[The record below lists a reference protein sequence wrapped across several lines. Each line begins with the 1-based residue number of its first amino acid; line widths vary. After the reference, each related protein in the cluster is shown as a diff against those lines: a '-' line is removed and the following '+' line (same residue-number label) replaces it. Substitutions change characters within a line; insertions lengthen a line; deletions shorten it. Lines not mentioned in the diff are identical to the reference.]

1 MHVFGK
7 EASLGSYS
15 IKVVKTEGVCSYSS
29 FLTHL
34 LLQMI
39 VLSDVTLRR
48 GSQKLLSDVSI
59 SIHPGYKVG
68 LTGAN
73 GTGKSSLFAM
83 LRGELGQDEGEISIP
98 PNWVI
103 AHVAQE
109 TPSSDMTA
117 LNYVLQGDTEYI
129 KLHKQL
135 ETAEGVHLGELHAQ
149 LDAIDGYTTESRAA
163 TLLHGLGFSNQQ
175 INNEVN
181 SFSGGWRM
189 RLNLAQALMCRS
201 DLLLLDEPTNHLDL
215 DAVIWLQDWLIKYPG
230 TLILIS
236 HDREFLDAVVK
247 HIAHIE
253 HSKLTLYTGNYS
265 AFEKIRSER
274 LAQQQSAFEKQQRER
289 AHMQAYV
296 DRFRAQATKAKQ
308 AQSRL
313 KALGRMEEIS
323 AAQADSPF
331 HFKFFEPQKLPE
343 RLLNITDAAI
353 GYGDTLIV
361 DQIKMQLIPGQRIG
375 LIGPNGA
382 GKSTLI
388 KFLAG
393 ELEAKSGESWQAQ
406 DLKIGYF
413 AQHQLE
419 QLRVDQSALEQL
431 RALDALGDGKAREQD
446 LRNYLGGFGFQG
458 ERVDEPVEPFSG
470 GEKARLVLALLVY
483 QKPNLLLLDEPTNH
497 LDLQMRHA
505 LSVALQGFAGAM
517 VVVSHDRH
525 LLKTVTDE
533 LVIVHDGKAEAFA
546 GDLDDYA
553 IFIKDAIKQSEVVN
567 SGFTDN
573 DAPQELSR
581 KEQRQQE
588 AMRRKQLQPL
598 SNKLKKL
605 EKQLDEFTAKKEK
618 LEKELA
624 DPDIYSDK
632 NIQKLKQCL
641 QNMSEVE
648 KALEAVEMDWME
660 AGEAYQQ
667 ALQEA

>member
-1 MHVFGK
+1 
-7 EASLGSYS
+7 
-15 IKVVKTEGVCSYSS
+15 
-29 FLTHL
+29 
-34 LLQMI
+34 MI
-39 VLSDVTLRR
+39 VLSDITLLR

-83 LRGELGQDEGEISIP
+83 LRGELGQDEGELSIP
-98 PNWVI
+98 PNWVM

-109 TPSSDMTA
+109 TPSSQISA
-117 LNYVLQGDTEYI
+117 LEYVLQGDKEFVELN
-129 KLHKQL
+129 KAL
-135 ETAEGVHLGELHAQ
+135 ETAEGEHLGTLHAQ

-163 TLLHGLGFSNQQ
+163 TLLHGLGFSQEQ
-175 INNEVN
+175 INNPVD

-253 HSKLTLYTGNYS
+253 HAKLTLYTGNYS
-265 AFEKIRSER
+265 AFEKVRAER
-274 LAQQQSAFEKQQRER
+274 LAQQQTAYEKQQRER
-289 AHMQAYV
+289 AHMQKYV

-313 KALGRMEEIS
+313 KALERMEEIS
-323 AAQADSPF
+323 AAAVDSPF
-331 HFKFFEPQKLPE
+331 SFRFFEPDKLPE
-343 RLLNITDAAI
+343 RLLNVVDASI
-353 GYGDTLIV
+353 GYGNTTIV
-361 DQIKMQLIPGQRIG
+361 SKVKLQLMPGQRIG

-393 ELEAKSGESWQAQ
+393 ELKAQSGESWQAQ

-419 QLRVDQSALEQL
+419 QLNLDLSALEQL
-431 RALDALGDGKAREQD
+431 HDLDNKLGNKAREQD
-446 LRNYLGGFGFQG
+446 LRNYLGSFGFQG
-458 ERVDEPVEPFSG
+458 ARVDEPVKPFSG

-505 LSVALQGFAGAM
+505 LSVALQSFAGAM
-517 VVVSHDRH
+517 VIVSHDRH

-533 LVIVHDGKAEAFA
+533 LVIVHDSKAEEFN

-553 IFIKDAIKQSEVVN
+553 VFIKDAFKKDEASNKVEEPVIK
-567 SGFTDN
+567 
-573 DAPQELSR
+573 ELSK
-581 KEQRQQE
+581 KEQRQLDAE
-588 AMRRKQLQPL
+588 RRKQLQPL
-598 SNKLKKL
+598 SSKIKSLEKKL
-605 EKQLDEFTAKKEK
+605 DKLTEVNER
-618 LEKELA
+618 LEKVLA
-624 DPDIYSDK
+624 DPDIYIEENKEKLKTTLLEKSQSDK
-632 NIQKLKQCL
+632 AL
-641 QNMSEVE
+641 QEI
-648 KALEAVEMDWME
+648 EADWME
-660 AGEAYQQ
+660 SSEEYEEAMQ
-667 ALQEA
+667 AIG

>member
-1 MHVFGK
+1 
-7 EASLGSYS
+7 
-15 IKVVKTEGVCSYSS
+15 
-29 FLTHL
+29 
-34 LLQMI
+34 MI
-39 VLSDVTLRR
+39 VLSGVTLRR
-48 GSQKLLSDVSI
+48 GSQKLLSDVNV

-83 LRGELGQDEGEISIP
+83 LLGELGQDEGDLRIP
-98 PNWVI
+98 PNWVV

-109 TPSSDMTA
+109 TPSSNISA
-117 LNYVLQGDTEYI
+117 LDYVLKGDVEYI
-129 KLHKQL
+129 ELLKQL
-135 ETAEGVHLGELHAQ
+135 ETAEGARLGELHGQ
-149 LDAIDGYTTESRAA
+149 LDVIDGYTTESRAA
-163 TLLHGLGFSNQQ
+163 TLLHGLGFSSEQ
-175 INNEVN
+175 INNPVN

-215 DAVIWLQDWLIKYPG
+215 DAVIWLQNWLIQYAG

-236 HDREFLDAVVK
+236 HDREFLDTVVR

-253 HSKLTLYTGNYS
+253 HAKLSLYTGNYS
-265 AFEKIRSER
+265 AFEKTRAER

-323 AAQADSPF
+323 AAQVDSPF
-331 HFKFFEPQKLPE
+331 NFQFFEPEKLPE
-343 RLLNITDAAI
+343 RLLNVVDASI
-353 GYGDTLIV
+353 GYDDVSIV
-361 DQIKMQLIPGQRIG
+361 KNLKMQLMPEQRIG

-393 ELEAKSGESWQAQ
+393 ELKAQKGESWEAQ

-419 QLRVDQSALEQL
+419 QLSLDLSALEQL
-431 RALDALGDGKAREQD
+431 RALDKEAREQD

-458 ERVDEPVEPFSG
+458 ERVDEPVKPFSG

-505 LSVALQGFAGAM
+505 LSVALQGFTGAM
-517 VVVSHDRH
+517 VIVSHDRH

-533 LVIVHDGKAEAFA
+533 LIIVHDGKAEAFD

-553 IFIKDAIKQSEVVN
+553 KYISDFVKDESKQSAGADEGEVKT
-567 SGFTDN
+567 SK
-573 DAPQELSR
+573 
-581 KEQRQQE
+581 KEQRQLD
-588 AMRRKQLQPL
+588 ADRRKKLQPL
-598 SNKLKKL
+598 RNKLKKL
-605 EKQLDEFTAKKEK
+605 EKQLDELTESQAK
-618 LEKELA
+618 LETILA
-624 DPDIYSDK
+624 DTEIYSEQNKDQLKKVLLEKSEVDK
-632 NIQKLKQCL
+632 NLV
-641 QNMSEVE
+641 NVESE
-648 KALEAVEMDWME
+648 WME
-660 AGEAYQQ
+660 LSE
-667 ALQEA
+667 EFE

>member
-1 MHVFGK
+1 
-7 EASLGSYS
+7 
-15 IKVVKTEGVCSYSS
+15 
-29 FLTHL
+29 
-34 LLQMI
+34 MI
-39 VLSDVTLRR
+39 VLTDVTLRR
-48 GSQKLLSDVSI
+48 GSQKLLSDVSL

-83 LRGELGQDEGEISIP
+83 ILGELGQDEGSLSIP

-109 TPSSDMTA
+109 TPSSEISA
-117 LNYVLQGDTEYI
+117 LDYVLQGDSEYI
-129 KLHKQL
+129 ELHKQL
-135 ETAEGVHLGELHAQ
+135 ETAEGAHLGELHAQ

-175 INNEVN
+175 TNQPVN

-215 DAVIWLQDWLIKYPG
+215 DAVIWLQNWLIQYAG
-230 TLILIS
+230 TLLLIS
-236 HDREFLDAVVK
+236 HDREFLDAVVR
-247 HIAHIE
+247 HVAHIE
-253 HSKLTLYTGNYS
+253 HAKLTLYAGNYS
-265 AFEKIRSER
+265 AFEKIRAER
-274 LAQQQSAFEKQQRER
+274 LAQQQSAYEKQQRER

-313 KALGRMEEIS
+313 KALNRMEEIS
-323 AAQADSPF
+323 AAQVDSPF
-331 HFKFFEPQKLPE
+331 HFKFFEPEKLPE
-343 RLLNITDAAI
+343 RLLNVTDTAI
-353 GYGDTLIV
+353 GYGEGEQQITIV
-361 DQIKMQLIPGQRIG
+361 DQLKLQLMPGQRIG

-393 ELEAKSGESWQAQ
+393 ELKPQKGESWQAQ

-419 QLRVDQSALEQL
+419 QLKLDLSALEQL
-431 RALDALGDGKAREQD
+431 RALDKVAREQD

-458 ERVDEPVEPFSG
+458 ARVDEPVKPFSG

-505 LSVALQGFAGAM
+505 LSVALQGFEGAM
-517 VVVSHDRH
+517 VIVSHDRH

-533 LVIVHDGKAEAFA
+533 LIIVHDGKAEAFA

-553 IFIKDAIKQSEVVN
+553 KYIAEAIKQSELKDKETN
-567 SGFTDN
+567 SHSQEATTDI
-573 DAPQELSR
+573 SR
-581 KEQRQQE
+581 KQQRKNE
-588 AMRRKQLQPL
+588 AERRKQLQPL
-598 SNKLKKL
+598 RNKIKKL
-605 EKQLDEFTAKKEK
+605 EKKLDELTEK
-618 LEKELA
+618 QTIIETKLA
-624 DPDIYSDK
+624 DPDSYLEENKEELKKNLRLKSD
-632 NIQKLKQCL
+632 ID
-641 QNMSEVE
+641 
-648 KALEAVEMDWME
+648 KALEMVESDWME
-660 AGEAYQQ
+660 LSEEYEKAS
-667 ALQEA
+667 L

>member
-1 MHVFGK
+1 
-7 EASLGSYS
+7 
-15 IKVVKTEGVCSYSS
+15 
-29 FLTHL
+29 
-34 LLQMI
+34 MI
-39 VLSDVTLRR
+39 VLTDVTLRR
-48 GSQKLLSDVSI
+48 GSQKLLSDVSL

-83 LRGELGQDEGEISIP
+83 ILGELGQDEGSLSIP

-109 TPSSDMTA
+109 TPSSEISA
-117 LNYVLQGDTEYI
+117 LDYVLQGDSEYI
-129 KLHKQL
+129 ELHKQL
-135 ETAEGVHLGELHAQ
+135 ETAEGAHLGELHAQ

-175 INNEVN
+175 TNQPVN

-215 DAVIWLQDWLIKYPG
+215 DAVIWLQNWLIQYAG
-230 TLILIS
+230 TLLLIS
-236 HDREFLDAVVK
+236 HDREFLDAVVR
-247 HIAHIE
+247 HVAHIE
-253 HSKLTLYTGNYS
+253 HAKLTLYAGNYS
-265 AFEKIRSER
+265 AFEKIRAER
-274 LAQQQSAFEKQQRER
+274 LAQQQSAYEKQQRER

-313 KALGRMEEIS
+313 KALNRMEEIS
-323 AAQADSPF
+323 AAQVDSPF
-331 HFKFFEPQKLPE
+331 HFKFFEPEKLPE
-343 RLLNITDAAI
+343 RLLNVTDTAI
-353 GYGDTLIV
+353 GYGEGEQQITIV
-361 DQIKMQLIPGQRIG
+361 DQLKLQLMPGQRIG

-393 ELEAKSGESWQAQ
+393 ELKPQKGESWQAQ

-419 QLRVDQSALEQL
+419 QLKLDLSALEQL
-431 RALDALGDGKAREQD
+431 RTLDKVAREQD

-458 ERVDEPVEPFSG
+458 ARVDEPVKPFSG

-505 LSVALQGFAGAM
+505 LSVALQGFEGAM
-517 VVVSHDRH
+517 VIVSHDRH

-533 LVIVHDGKAEAFA
+533 LIIVHDGKAEAFA

-553 IFIKDAIKQSEVVN
+553 KYIAEAIKQSELKDKETN
-567 SGFTDN
+567 SHSQEATTDI
-573 DAPQELSR
+573 SR
-581 KEQRQQE
+581 KQQRKNE
-588 AMRRKQLQPL
+588 AERRKQLQPL
-598 SNKLKKL
+598 RNKIKKL
-605 EKQLDEFTAKKEK
+605 EKKLDELTEK
-618 LEKELA
+618 QTIIETKLA
-624 DPDIYSDK
+624 DPDSYLEENKEELKKNLRLKSD
-632 NIQKLKQCL
+632 ID
-641 QNMSEVE
+641 
-648 KALEAVEMDWME
+648 KALEMVESDWME
-660 AGEAYQQ
+660 LSEEYEKAS
-667 ALQEA
+667 L

>member
-1 MHVFGK
+1 
-7 EASLGSYS
+7 
-15 IKVVKTEGVCSYSS
+15 
-29 FLTHL
+29 
-34 LLQMI
+34 MI

-83 LRGELGQDEGEISIP
+83 LRGELGQDEGELSIP
-98 PNWVI
+98 PNWVM

-109 TPSSDMTA
+109 TPSSKVTA
-117 LNYVLQGDTEYI
+117 LAYVLEGDQEFV
-129 KLHKQL
+129 KLHKEL
-135 ETAEGVHLGELHAQ
+135 ETAEGEHLGELHAQ

-163 TLLHGLGFSNQQ
+163 TLLHGLGFSNEQ
-175 INNEVN
+175 INNPVD

-215 DAVIWLQDWLIKYPG
+215 DAVIWLQDWLIKYAG

-253 HSKLTLYTGNYS
+253 HAKLTLYTGNYT
-265 AFEKIRSER
+265 AFEKIRAER
-274 LAQQQSAFEKQQRER
+274 LAQQQSAYEKQQRER
-289 AHMQAYV
+289 AHMQKYV

-313 KALGRMEEIS
+313 KALERMEEIS
-323 AAQADSPF
+323 AAAVDSPF
-331 HFKFFEPQKLPE
+331 SFRFFEPEKLPE
-343 RLLNITDAAI
+343 RLLNIVDASI
-353 GYGDTLIV
+353 GYGDTIIV
-361 DQIKMQLIPGQRIG
+361 SDVKLQFMPAQRIG

-388 KFLAG
+388 KYLAG
-393 ELEAKSGESWQAQ
+393 ELQSQTGESWQAQ

-419 QLRVDQSALEQL
+419 QLDLDLSALEQL
-431 RALDALGDGKAREQD
+431 RALDDSINTNNKAREQD
-446 LRNYLGGFGFQG
+446 LRNYLGSFGFQG
-458 ERVDEPVEPFSG
+458 ERVDEPVKPFSG

-505 LSVALQGFAGAM
+505 LSVALQGFEGAM
-517 VVVSHDRH
+517 VIVSHDRH

-533 LVIVHDGKAEAFA
+533 LIIVHDGKAEAFD

-553 IFIKDAIKQSEVVN
+553 LFIKEAFKKDEALNNAEKPVVK
-567 SGFTDN
+567 D
-573 DAPQELSR
+573 LSK
-581 KEQRQQE
+581 KEQRQLDAE
-588 AMRRKQLQPL
+588 RRKQLQPL
-598 SNKLKKL
+598 SSKLKKL
-605 EKQLDEFTAKKEK
+605 EKQLDELTEK
-618 LEKELA
+618 SDLLEKVLA
-624 DPDIYSDK
+624 DPDIYLEQNK
-632 NIQKLKQCL
+632 EKLKKTL
-641 QNMSEVE
+641 LVKSDAD
-648 KALEAVEMDWME
+648 KALQTVESDWMDISE
-660 AGEAYQQ
+660 EYETAMQG
-667 ALQEA
+667 L

>member
-1 MHVFGK
+1 
-7 EASLGSYS
+7 
-15 IKVVKTEGVCSYSS
+15 
-29 FLTHL
+29 
-34 LLQMI
+34 MI

-83 LRGELGQDEGEISIP
+83 FLGELGQDEGDLSMP
-98 PNWVI
+98 PNWVV

-109 TPSSDMTA
+109 TPASDISA
-117 LNYVLQGDTEYI
+117 LDYVLQGDSEFI
-129 KLHKQL
+129 ELHKQL
-135 ETAEGVHLGELHAQ
+135 ESAEGEYLGELHAR

-163 TLLHGLGFSNQQ
+163 TLLHGLGFSNEQV
-175 INNEVN
+175 NNPVN

-215 DAVIWLQDWLIKYPG
+215 DAVIWLQNWLIQYAG

-236 HDREFLDAVVK
+236 HDREFLDAVVR

-253 HSKLTLYTGNYS
+253 HAKLTLYTGNYS
-265 AFEKIRSER
+265 AFEKIRAER
-274 LAQQQSAFEKQQRER
+274 LAQQQSAYEKQQRER

-313 KALGRMEEIS
+313 KALGRMQEIS
-323 AAQADSPF
+323 AAQVDSPF
-331 HFKFFEPQKLPE
+331 HFTFFEPEKLPE
-343 RLLNITDAAI
+343 RLLNVVDASI
-353 GYGDTLIV
+353 GYGDTVIV
-361 DQIKMQLIPGQRIG
+361 DHLKMQLMPGQRIG

-393 ELEAKSGESWQAQ
+393 ELEAKTGEAWQAQ

-419 QLRVDQSALEQL
+419 QLNPDLSALEQL
-431 RALDALGDGKAREQD
+431 RALDKEAREQD

-458 ERVDEPVEPFSG
+458 ARVDEPVKPFSG

-505 LSVALQGFAGAM
+505 LSVALQGFSGAM
-517 VVVSHDRH
+517 VIVSHDRH

-533 LVIVHDGKAEAFA
+533 LVIVHDGKAESFD

-553 IFIKDAIKQSEVVN
+553 RYIDEFNQNIIKQNTPETEK
-567 SGFTDN
+567 G
-573 DAPQELSR
+573 LSK

-588 AMRRKQLQPL
+588 AIRRKQLQPL
-598 SNKLKKL
+598 RNQLKKL
-605 EKQLDEFTAKKEK
+605 EKQLDELSLQQSELDAILANPDSYLDENKDQLKKS
-618 LEKELA
+618 L
-624 DPDIYSDK
+624 
-632 NIQKLKQCL
+632 LKK
-641 QNMSEVE
+641 SEVD
-648 KALEAVEMDWME
+648 KDLETVESEWMMLSEEYE
-660 AGEAYQQ
+660 ANMKER
-667 ALQEA
+667 

>member
-1 MHVFGK
+1 
-7 EASLGSYS
+7 
-15 IKVVKTEGVCSYSS
+15 
-29 FLTHL
+29 
-34 LLQMI
+34 MI

-59 SIHPGYKVG
+59 SLHPGYKVG

-83 LRGELGQDEGEISIP
+83 LRGELGQDEGELSIP
-98 PNWVI
+98 PNWVL

-109 TPSSDMTA
+109 TPSTKATA
-117 LNYVLQGDTEYI
+117 LAYVLEGDQEFVA
-129 KLHKQL
+129 LHKEL
-135 ETAEGVHLGELHAQ
+135 ESAEGEHLGNLHAQ

-163 TLLHGLGFSNQQ
+163 TLLHGLGFSQEQ
-175 INNEVN
+175 INNPVD

-215 DAVIWLQDWLIKYPG
+215 DAVIWLQDWLIKYEG

-253 HSKLTLYTGNYS
+253 HAKLTLYSGNYS
-265 AFEKIRSER
+265 AFEKIRAER

-289 AHMQAYV
+289 AHMQKYV

-313 KALGRMEEIS
+313 KALERMEEIS
-323 AAQADSPF
+323 AAAVDSPF
-331 HFKFFEPQKLPE
+331 TFRFFEPEKLPE
-343 RLLNITDAAI
+343 RLLNMVDVSI
-353 GYGDTLIV
+353 GYGDGSNHVTIV
-361 DQIKMQLIPGQRIG
+361 SGAKMQLMPGQRIG

-393 ELEAKSGESWQAQ
+393 ELKAKSGESWEAQ

-419 QLRVDQSALEQL
+419 QLDLDMTALEQL
-431 RALDALGDGKAREQD
+431 RDLDNKQGSKAGEQD
-446 LRNYLGGFGFQG
+446 LRNYLGSFGFKG
-458 ERVDEPVEPFSG
+458 ARVDEPVKPFSG

-505 LSVALQGFAGAM
+505 LSVALQSFVGAM
-517 VVVSHDRH
+517 VIVSHDRH

-533 LVIVHDGKAEAFA
+533 LVIVHDGKAEEFD

-553 IFIKDAIKQSEVVN
+553 IFIKEAFKKEEASNEVEQPV
-567 SGFTDN
+567 SK
-573 DAPQELSR
+573 ELSK
-581 KEQRQQE
+581 KEQRQLDAE
-588 AMRRKQLQPL
+588 RRKQLQPL
-598 SNKLKKL
+598 SSKLKKL
-605 EKQLDEFTAKKEK
+605 EKQLDELTEK
-618 LEKELA
+618 SDQLEKALA
-624 DPDIYSDK
+624 DPDIYLEENKEKLKKALLAKSESDK
-632 NIQKLKQCL
+632 AL
-641 QNMSEVE
+641 QTVE
-648 KALEAVEMDWME
+648 SDWME
-660 AGEAYQQ
+660 VSEEYETAMQGIN
-667 ALQEA
+667 

>member
-1 MHVFGK
+1 
-7 EASLGSYS
+7 
-15 IKVVKTEGVCSYSS
+15 
-29 FLTHL
+29 
-34 LLQMI
+34 MI

-48 GSQKLLSDVSI
+48 GPQKLLSDVSI
-59 SIHPGYKVG
+59 SVHPNYKVG

-83 LRGELGQDEGEISIP
+83 LRNELGQDEGTVSIP
-98 PNWVI
+98 PNWVV

-109 TPSSDMTA
+109 TPSTDISA
-117 LNYVLQGDTEYI
+117 LNYALQGDIEYI
-129 KLHKQL
+129 ELHKQL
-135 ETAEGVHLGELHAQ
+135 ENAEGAHLGELHGR

-163 TLLHGLGFSNQQ
+163 TLLHGLGFSQDQ
-175 INNEVN
+175 INNPVS

-215 DAVIWLQDWLIKYPG
+215 DAVIWLQSWLISYQG

-247 HIAHIE
+247 HVAHIE
-253 HSKLTLYTGNYS
+253 HAKLTLYTGNYT
-265 AFEKIRSER
+265 AFEKIRAER
-274 LAQQQSAFEKQQRER
+274 LAQQQSAYEKQQREK
-289 AHMQAYV
+289 AHMQKYV

-323 AAQADSPF
+323 AAQVDSPF
-331 HFKFFEPQKLPE
+331 NFSFFEPEKLPE
-343 RLLNITDAAI
+343 RLLNVEDASI
-353 GYGDTLIV
+353 GYGDTMIV
-361 DQIKMQLIPGQRIG
+361 EDIKLQLMPSQRIG

-388 KFLAG
+388 KYLAG
-393 ELEAKSGESWQAQ
+393 ELSSKTGESWQAQ

-419 QLRVDQSALEQL
+419 QLDLDQSALDQL
-431 RALDALGDGKAREQD
+431 REIDKAMDETGNKRAREQD

-458 ERVDEPVEPFSG
+458 ERVDEAIKPFSG

-517 VVVSHDRH
+517 VIVSHDRH

-533 LVIVHDGKAEAFA
+533 LIIVHDRKAEAFD

-553 IFIKDAIKQSEVVN
+553 VYINQAILSAKTNANQDAVTEKPE
-567 SGFTDN
+567 
-573 DAPQELSR
+573 DAGLSR
-581 KEQRQQE
+581 KEQRQQD
-588 AMRRKQLQPL
+588 AQRRKQLQPL
-598 SNKLKKL
+598 RNELKKSEQLLEQLENNKEIL
-605 EKQLDEFTAKKEK
+605 EKQLSDPNIYLEENKDNLKKALFDKSK
-618 LEKELA
+618 LYKEL
-624 DPDIYSDK
+624 
-632 NIQKLKQCL
+632 
-641 QNMSEVE
+641 SEVE
-648 KALEAVEMDWME
+648 AQWME
-660 AGEAYQQ
+660 ASEELEA
-667 ALQEA
+667 ASSSHV

>member
-1 MHVFGK
+1 
-7 EASLGSYS
+7 
-15 IKVVKTEGVCSYSS
+15 
-29 FLTHL
+29 
-34 LLQMI
+34 MI
-39 VLSDVTLRR
+39 VLLDITLRR

-59 SIHPGYKVG
+59 SIHSGYKVG

-83 LRGELGQDEGEISIP
+83 LRGELGQDEGELSIP
-98 PNWVI
+98 PNWVL

-109 TPSSDMTA
+109 TPSSNMTA
-117 LNYVLQGDTEYI
+117 LAYVLEGDQEFV
-129 KLHKQL
+129 KLHKTL
-135 ETAEGVHLGELHAQ
+135 ETAEGEHLGELHAQ

-163 TLLHGLGFSNQQ
+163 TLLHGLGFSQDQ
-175 INNEVN
+175 INNPVD

-253 HSKLTLYTGNYS
+253 HAKLTLYSGNYT
-265 AFEKIRSER
+265 AFEKIRAER
-274 LAQQQSAFEKQQRER
+274 LAQQQSAYEKQQRER
-289 AHMQAYV
+289 AHMQKYV

-313 KALGRMEEIS
+313 KALERMEEIS
-323 AAQADSPF
+323 AAAVDSPF
-331 HFKFFEPQKLPE
+331 SFRFFEPDKLPE
-343 RLLNITDAAI
+343 RLLNIVDASIA
-353 GYGDTLIV
+353 YGDTMIIS
-361 DQIKMQLIPGQRIG
+361 DIKLQLMPAQRIG

-388 KFLAG
+388 KYMAG
-393 ELEAKSGESWQAQ
+393 ELQSQTGESWQAQ

-419 QLRVDQSALEQL
+419 QLDLDLSALEQL
-431 RALDALGDGKAREQD
+431 RALDDSINSNNKAREQD
-446 LRNYLGGFGFQG
+446 LRNYLGSFGFQG
-458 ERVDEPVEPFSG
+458 ARVDEPVKPFSG

-517 VVVSHDRH
+517 VIVSHDRH

-533 LVIVHDGKAEAFA
+533 LIIVHDGKAEAFD

-553 IFIKDAIKQSEVVN
+553 LFIKDAFKKDEASSAAEQPISKERSK
-567 SGFTDN
+567 
-573 DAPQELSR
+573 
-581 KEQRQQE
+581 KEQRQLDAE
-588 AMRRKQLQPL
+588 RRKQLQPL
-598 SNKLKKL
+598 SSKLKKL
-605 EKQLDEFTAKKEK
+605 EKQLDELTKKSDELEKVLADTDIYLEQNKEK
-618 LEKELA
+618 LKKTLL
-624 DPDIYSDK
+624 IK
-632 NIQKLKQCL
+632 
-641 QNMSEVE
+641 SEVD
-648 KALEAVEMDWME
+648 KALQTVEADWMDVS
-660 AGEAYQQ
+660 EAYETAMQSI
-667 ALQEA
+667 

>member
-1 MHVFGK
+1 
-7 EASLGSYS
+7 
-15 IKVVKTEGVCSYSS
+15 
-29 FLTHL
+29 
-34 LLQMI
+34 MI

-48 GSQKLLSDVSI
+48 GSQKLLSGVSVSI
-59 SIHPGYKVG
+59 HASYKVG

-83 LRGELGQDEGEISIP
+83 VRGELDQDEGDISLP
-98 PNWVI
+98 PNWVV

-109 TPSSDMTA
+109 TPSSDMIA
-117 LNYVLQGDTEYI
+117 IDYVLEGDAEYTE
-129 KLHKQL
+129 LHKQL
-135 ETAEGVHLGELHAQ
+135 KTAEGERLGELHSH

-163 TLLHGLGFSNQQ
+163 TLLHGLGFSNEQ
-175 INNEVN
+175 IVNPVN

-215 DAVIWLQDWLIKYPG
+215 DAVIWLQNWLTQYPG

-253 HSKLTLYTGNYS
+253 HAQLTLYSGNYS
-265 AFEKIRSER
+265 AFEKIRAER

-289 AHMQAYV
+289 AHMQKYV

-313 KALGRMEEIS
+313 KALDRMQQIS
-323 AAQADSPF
+323 AAQVDSPF
-331 HFKFFEPQKLPE
+331 HFRFFDPDKLPE
-343 RLLNITDAAI
+343 RLLNVIDTSI
-353 GYGDTLIV
+353 GYGKTTIV
-361 DQIKMQLIPGQRIG
+361 KKIKLQLVPGQRIG

-393 ELEAKSGESWQAQ
+393 EINPQTGESWQAQ

-419 QLRVDQSALEQL
+419 QLNLDLSALEQF
-431 RALDALGDGKAREQD
+431 RALDKQAREQD
-446 LRNYLGGFGFQG
+446 LRNYLGGFGFEG
-458 ERVDEPVEPFSG
+458 SRVDEPVKPFSG

-505 LSVALQGFAGAM
+505 LSVALQGFSGAM
-517 VVVSHDRH
+517 VIVSHDRY

-533 LVIVHDGKAEAFA
+533 LVIVHDGKAEPFE

-553 IFIKDAIKQSEVVN
+553 QFIKEHAQQGVI
-567 SGFTDN
+567 TDSSSQL
-573 DAPQELSR
+573 DVKEKGLSK
-581 KEQRQQE
+581 KEQRQLDAE
-588 AMRRKQLQPL
+588 RRKQLQPL
-598 SNKLKKL
+598 SNKLKKF
-605 EKQLDEFTAKKEK
+605 EKQLDELTIKKES
-618 LEKELA
+618 LESELS
-624 DPDIYSDK
+624 DPSVYSDTNK
-632 NIQKLKQCL
+632 DKLKQL
-641 QNMSEVE
+641 LLE
-648 KALEAVEMDWME
+648 KAKIDKTLEAVEMDWME
-660 AGEAYQQ
+660 VSEEYENASSSIV
-667 ALQEA
+667 

>member
-1 MHVFGK
+1 
-7 EASLGSYS
+7 
-15 IKVVKTEGVCSYSS
+15 
-29 FLTHL
+29 
-34 LLQMI
+34 MI

-48 GSQKLLSDVSI
+48 GSQKLLADVSI

-83 LRGELGQDEGEISIP
+83 LLGDLGQDEGDLSIP
-98 PNWVI
+98 PNWVV

-109 TPSSDMTA
+109 TPSSEISA
-117 LNYVLQGDTEYI
+117 LDYVLQGDKEYVD
-129 KLHKQL
+129 LHKQL
-135 ETAEGVHLGELHAQ
+135 ETAEGAHLGDLHAQ

-175 INNEVN
+175 ISHPVNN
-181 SFSGGWRM
+181 FSGGWRM

-201 DLLLLDEPTNHLDL
+201 DFLLLDEPTNHLDL
-215 DAVIWLQDWLIKYPG
+215 DAVIWLQNWLIQYSG

-236 HDREFLDAVVK
+236 HDREFLDAVVR

-253 HSKLTLYTGNYS
+253 HAKLTLYTGNYS
-265 AFEKIRSER
+265 GFEKIRSER
-274 LAQQQSAFEKQQRER
+274 LAQQQSAYEKQQRER

-323 AAQADSPF
+323 AAQIDSPF
-331 HFKFFEPQKLPE
+331 TFTFFEPEKLPE
-343 RLLNITDAAI
+343 RLLNVVDADI
-353 GYGDTLIV
+353 GYADTTV
-361 DQIKMQLIPGQRIG
+361 VKNIKLQLMPGQRIG

-393 ELEAKSGESWQAQ
+393 ELKAQKGESWQAQ
-406 DLKIGYF
+406 DLKVGYF

-419 QLRVDQSALEQL
+419 QLRVDQTALEQL
-431 RALDALGDGKAREQD
+431 RALDKEAREQD
-446 LRNYLGGFGFQG
+446 LRNYLGSFGFQG
-458 ERVDEPVEPFSG
+458 ERVDEPVKPFSG

-505 LSVALQGFAGAM
+505 LSVALQGFSGAM
-517 VVVSHDRH
+517 VIVSHDRY

-533 LVIVHDGKAEAFA
+533 LVIVHDEKAEEFD

-553 IFIKDAIKQSEVVN
+553 VFIKDATKKAAVSSSTEDPVELVIATK
-567 SGFTDN
+567 
-573 DAPQELSR
+573 ELSK
-581 KEQRQQE
+581 KEQRQID
-588 AMRRKQLQPL
+588 ADRRKKLQPL
-598 SNKLKKL
+598 RNKIKKL
-605 EKQLDEFTAKKEK
+605 ENRLDELTESQERLDVTLAHPDSYLDENKDMLKKTL
-618 LEKELA
+618 LEKSVIDKEL
-624 DPDIYSDK
+624 
-632 NIQKLKQCL
+632 
-641 QNMSEVE
+641 EV
-648 KALEAVEMDWME
+648 VESAWME
-660 AGEAYQQ
+660 LSEEY
-667 ALQEA
+667 ESC

>member
-1 MHVFGK
+1 
-7 EASLGSYS
+7 
-15 IKVVKTEGVCSYSS
+15 
-29 FLTHL
+29 
-34 LLQMI
+34 MI

-48 GSQKLLSDVSI
+48 GPQKLLSDVSI

-83 LRGELGQDEGEISIP
+83 LRNELGQDEGTVSIP
-98 PNWVI
+98 PNWVL

-109 TPSSDMTA
+109 TPSTDISA
-117 LNYVLQGDTEYI
+117 LDYALQGDTEFVDV
-129 KLHKQL
+129 HKQL
-135 ETAEGVHLGELHAQ
+135 ETAEGAHLGELHAR

-163 TLLHGLGFSNQQ
+163 TLLHGLGFSQDQ
-175 INNEVN
+175 INNPVN

-215 DAVIWLQDWLIKYPG
+215 DAVIWLQSWLVGYQG
-230 TLILIS
+230 TLVLIS

-253 HSKLTLYTGNYS
+253 HAKLTLYTGNYT
-265 AFEKIRSER
+265 AFEKIRAER
-274 LAQQQSAFEKQQRER
+274 LAQQQSAYEKQQREK
-289 AHMQAYV
+289 AHMQKYV

-323 AAQADSPF
+323 AAQVDSPF
-331 HFKFFEPQKLPE
+331 NFKFFEPEKLPE
-343 RLLNITDAAI
+343 RLLNVEKAAI
-353 GYGDTLIV
+353 GYGDTMIV
-361 DQIKMQLIPGQRIG
+361 KNLKLQLMPSQRIG

-388 KFLAG
+388 KYLAG
-393 ELEAKSGESWQAQ
+393 ELTAKTGESWQAQ

-419 QLRVDQSALEQL
+419 QLDLEQSALDQL
-431 RALDALGDGKAREQD
+431 REIDKAMDETSNKRAREQD

-458 ERVDEPVEPFSG
+458 ERVDESIKPFSG

-517 VVVSHDRH
+517 VIVSHDRH

-533 LVIVHDGKAEAFA
+533 LIIVHDHKAEAFD

-553 IFIKDAIKQSEVVN
+553 VFINQAMLSAKPTKTESSAEPSVN
-567 SGFTDN
+567 S
-573 DAPQELSR
+573 SISK
-581 KEQRQQE
+581 KEQRQKDAE
-588 AMRRKQLQPL
+588 RRKQLQPL
-598 SNKLKKL
+598 MSQLKKSEQQLEELTDRKEAL
-605 EKQLDEFTAKKEK
+605 EKQ
-618 LEKELA
+618 LA
-624 DPDIYSDK
+624 DPDIYLEEKKESLKKILFDK
-632 NIQKLKQCL
+632 TKVDKELN
-641 QNMSEVE
+641 EVE
-648 KALEAVEMDWME
+648 VLWMEVSEELEA
-660 AGEAYQQ
+660 ASQ
-667 ALQEA
+667 LL

>member
-1 MHVFGK
+1 
-7 EASLGSYS
+7 
-15 IKVVKTEGVCSYSS
+15 
-29 FLTHL
+29 
-34 LLQMI
+34 MI

-48 GSQKLLSDVSI
+48 GPQKLLSDVSI
-59 SIHPGYKVG
+59 SIHTGYKVG

-83 LRGELGQDEGEISIP
+83 LRGELGQDEGTVSIP
-98 PNWVI
+98 PNWVV
-103 AHVAQE
+103 AHVAQQ
-109 TPSSDMTA
+109 TPSTTISA
-117 LNYVLQGDTEYI
+117 LEYALQGDTEYI
-129 KLHKQL
+129 DLHKQL
-135 ETAEGVHLGELHAQ
+135 ENAEGALLGELHGS

-163 TLLHGLGFSNQQ
+163 TLLNGLGFSQEQ
-175 INNEVN
+175 ISNPVD

-215 DAVIWLQDWLIKYPG
+215 DAVIWLQSWLVQYEG
-230 TLILIS
+230 TLVLIS

-253 HSKLTLYTGNYS
+253 HAKLTLYTGNYT
-265 AFEKIRSER
+265 AFEKIRAER
-274 LAQQQSAFEKQQRER
+274 FAQQQSAYEKQQREK
-289 AHMQAYV
+289 AHMQKYV

-323 AAQADSPF
+323 AAQVDSPF
-331 HFKFFEPQKLPE
+331 HFKFFDPEKLPE
-343 RLLNITDAAI
+343 RLLNVVNASI
-353 GYGDTLIV
+353 GYGDNIIV
-361 DQIKMQLIPGQRIG
+361 SDLKMQLMPGQRIG

-388 KFLAG
+388 KYLAG
-393 ELEAKSGESWQAQ
+393 ELQSISTDKEGESWQAQ

-419 QLRVDQSALEQL
+419 QLRVDLTALQQL
-431 RALDALGDGKAREQD
+431 RALDKEAREQD
-446 LRNYLGGFGFQG
+446 LRNYLGGFGFKG

-505 LSVALQGFAGAM
+505 LSVALQDFSGAM
-517 VVVSHDRH
+517 VIVSHDRH

-533 LVIVHDGKAEAFA
+533 LVIVHDGRAEEFD

-553 IFIKDAIKQSEVVN
+553 KFINESSKLLALAGKDTN
-567 SGFTDN
+567 SGSSQD
-573 DAPQELSR
+573 ESEKGLSK
-581 KEQRQQE
+581 KEQRQLE
-588 AMRRKQLQPL
+588 AQRRKQLQPL
-598 SNKLKKL
+598 LNQLKKAEKQLNELSVKQSEL
-605 EKQLDEFTAKKEK
+605 EKQLS
-618 LEKELA
+618 
-624 DPDIYSDK
+624 DPDIYLEQNKQQLKSLLLEKSELDK
-632 NIQKLKQCL
+632 KL
-641 QNMSEVE
+641 ET
-648 KALEAVEMDWME
+648 VEMQWME
-660 AGEAYQQ
+660 ISEEYESAA
-667 ALQEA
+667 ALIV

>member
-1 MHVFGK
+1 
-7 EASLGSYS
+7 
-15 IKVVKTEGVCSYSS
+15 
-29 FLTHL
+29 
-34 LLQMI
+34 MI

-48 GSQKLLSDVSI
+48 GTQKLLSDVSI

-83 LRGELGQDEGEISIP
+83 LRGELGQDEGNISIP
-98 PNWVI
+98 PGWVI

-109 TPSSDMTA
+109 TPASDMSA
-117 LNYVLQGDTEYI
+117 LDYVLLGDVEFI
-129 KLHKQL
+129 QL
-135 ETAEGVHLGELHAQ
+135 QKEIAQADGVRLGELHGQ

-163 TLLHGLGFSNQQ
+163 TLLHGLGFSSEQ
-175 INNEVN
+175 INNSVN

-215 DAVIWLQDWLIKYPG
+215 DAVIWLQNWLVQYSG
-230 TLILIS
+230 TLVLIS

-253 HSKLTLYTGNYS
+253 HAQLMLYTGNYS
-265 AFEKIRSER
+265 AFEKIRAER
-274 LAQQQSAFEKQQRER
+274 LAQQQSAYEKQQRER
-289 AHMQAYV
+289 AHMQKYV

-313 KALGRMEEIS
+313 KALDRMQQIS
-323 AAQADSPF
+323 AAQIDSPF
-331 HFKFFEPQKLPE
+331 HFRFFDPVKLPE
-343 RLLNITDAAI
+343 RLLNVVDTSI
-353 GYGDTLIV
+353 GYGDTTIV
-361 DQIKMQLIPGQRIG
+361 QDIKLQLTPGQRIG

-393 ELEAKSGESWQAQ
+393 EIEPQCGESWQAQ

-419 QLRVDQSALEQL
+419 QLRVDQTALEQL
-431 RALDALGDGKAREQD
+431 RMLDKDAREQD

-458 ERVDEPVEPFSG
+458 ARVDEPVEPFSG

-505 LSVALQGFAGAM
+505 LSVALQGFSGAM
-517 VVVSHDRH
+517 VIVSHDRH

-533 LVIVHDGKAEAFA
+533 LVIVHDQKAEPFD

-553 IFIKDAIKQSEVVN
+553 SFIKDAISNVENKDVVV
-567 SGFTDN
+567 TETK
-573 DAPQELSR
+573 ELSK
-581 KEQRQQE
+581 KEQRQKDAE
-588 AMRRKQLQPL
+588 RRKQLQPL
-598 SNKLKKL
+598 SQKLKKL
-605 EKQLDEFTAKKEK
+605 EKKLDDLTEKKEV
-618 LEKELA
+618 LENSLA
-624 DPDIYSDK
+624 DPNIYNDENK
-632 NIQKLKQCL
+632 AKLKKCL
-641 QNMSEVE
+641 ME
-648 KALEAVEMDWME
+648 KADVDKSLEMVEMDWME
-660 AGEAYQQ
+660 VSEAYE
-667 ALQEA
+667 EASQKLKVET

>member
-1 MHVFGK
+1 
-7 EASLGSYS
+7 
-15 IKVVKTEGVCSYSS
+15 
-29 FLTHL
+29 
-34 LLQMI
+34 MI
-39 VLSDVTLRR
+39 VFSDITLRR
-48 GSQKLLSDVSI
+48 GPQKLLSDVSM
-59 SIHPGYKVG
+59 SIHPTYKVG

-83 LRGELGQDEGEISIP
+83 IRGELGQDEGDLSIP
-98 PNWVI
+98 PNWVM

-109 TPSSDMTA
+109 TPSSQVSA
-117 LNYVLQGDTEYI
+117 LDYVLQGDQEYI
-129 KLHKQL
+129 NLHEQL
-135 ETAEGVHLGELHAQ
+135 KTADGAHLGELHAQ

-163 TLLHGLGFSNQQ
+163 TLLHGLGFSTEQ
-175 INNEVN
+175 ISNGVN

-215 DAVIWLQDWLIKYPG
+215 DAVIWLQNWLIQYPG
-230 TLILIS
+230 ILILIS
-236 HDREFLDAVVK
+236 HDREFLDAVVRY
-247 HIAHIE
+247 IAHIE
-253 HSKLTLYTGNYS
+253 HAKLTLYTGNYT
-265 AFEKIRSER
+265 AFEKIRAER
-274 LAQQQSAFEKQQRER
+274 LAQQQSAYEKQQRER

-323 AAQADSPF
+323 AAQVDSPF
-331 HFKFFEPQKLPE
+331 HFKFFDPDKIPE
-343 RLLNITDAAI
+343 RLLNVTDAAI
-353 GYGDTLIV
+353 GYGETIIV
-361 DQIKMQLIPGQRIG
+361 DNLKLQLMPGQRIG

-393 ELEAKSGESWQAQ
+393 ELKATKGESWEAQ

-419 QLRVDQSALEQL
+419 QLDLELSALEQL
-431 RALDALGDGKAREQD
+431 RAVDKSMNNQAREQD

-458 ERVDEPVEPFSG
+458 VRVDEPVKPFSG

-505 LSVALQGFAGAM
+505 LGVALQGFKGAM
-517 VVVSHDRH
+517 VIVSHDRH

-533 LVIVHDGKAEAFA
+533 LVIVHEGKAEDFA
-546 GDLDDYA
+546 GDLDDYTL
-553 IFIKDAIKQSEVVN
+553 FIKERIKEASNNQAID
-567 SGFTDN
+567 SGELN
-573 DAPQELSR
+573 ANASKELSR

-588 AMRRKQLQPL
+588 AVRRKQLQPL
-598 SNKLKKL
+598 RNKLKKL
-605 EKQLDEFTAKKEK
+605 EKQLDTLTEKQAK
-618 LEKELA
+618 LEAVLA
-624 DPDIYSDK
+624 DPESYLEANKEILKKNLLEKSEIDKSLEATESDWMDISEEYEK
-632 NIQKLKQCL
+632 G
-641 QNMSEVE
+641 MSE
-648 KALEAVEMDWME
+648 A
-660 AGEAYQQ
+660 
-667 ALQEA
+667 

>member
-1 MHVFGK
+1 
-7 EASLGSYS
+7 
-15 IKVVKTEGVCSYSS
+15 
-29 FLTHL
+29 
-34 LLQMI
+34 MI

-59 SIHPGYKVG
+59 SIHPSYKVG

-83 LRGELGQDEGEISIP
+83 LRGELGQDEGDVSIP

-109 TPSSDMTA
+109 TPSSDLTA
-117 LNYVLQGDTEYI
+117 LDYVLQGDTEYI
-129 KLHKQL
+129 ELHKQL
-135 ETAEGVHLGELHAQ
+135 ETADGEHLGELHAR

-163 TLLHGLGFSNQQ
+163 ILLHGLGFSSEQ
-175 INNEVN
+175 INNAVN

-230 TLILIS
+230 TLVLIS
-236 HDREFLDAVVK
+236 HDREFLDAVVRY
-247 HIAHIE
+247 IAHIE
-253 HSKLTLYTGNYS
+253 HSKLTLYTGNYT
-265 AFEKIRSER
+265 AFEKTRAER
-274 LAQQQSAFEKQQRER
+274 LAQQQSAYEKQQRER

-323 AAQADSPF
+323 AAQIDSPF
-331 HFKFFEPQKLPE
+331 HFKFFEPEKLPD
-343 RLLNITDAAI
+343 RLLNVTDAAI
-353 GYGDTLIV
+353 GYGETTIV
-361 DQIKMQLIPGQRIG
+361 DNLKMQLMPGQRIG

-393 ELEAKSGESWQAQ
+393 ELSAQKGESWQAQ

-419 QLRVDQSALEQL
+419 QLNLDLTALEQL
-431 RALDALGDGKAREQD
+431 RALDRQAREQD

-458 ERVDEPVEPFSG
+458 ARVDEPVKPFSG

-505 LSVALQGFAGAM
+505 LSVALQEFKGAM
-517 VVVSHDRH
+517 VIVSHDRH

-533 LVIVHDGKAEAFA
+533 LVIVHDGKAEIFD

-553 IFIKDAIKQSEVVN
+553 LFIKDAIKQSESTASRAGETLVVK
-567 SGFTDN
+567 
-573 DAPQELSR
+573 ELSR
-581 KEQRQQE
+581 KEQRKQE
-588 AMRRKQLQPL
+588 ADRRKQLQPL

-605 EKQLDEFTAKKEK
+605 EAQLDKLTDKKNN
-618 LEKELA
+618 LEKQLA
-624 DPDIYSDK
+624 DPDIYKDENK
-632 NIQKLKQCL
+632 DKLKRCL
-641 QNMSEVE
+641 LEKSEID
-648 KALEAVEMDWME
+648 KSLQAVEMDWME
-660 AGEAYQQ
+660 AGEAYE
-667 ALQEA
+667 EASRNLV

>member
-1 MHVFGK
+1 
-7 EASLGSYS
+7 
-15 IKVVKTEGVCSYSS
+15 
-29 FLTHL
+29 
-34 LLQMI
+34 MI
-39 VLSDVTLRR
+39 VLSDITLRR
-48 GSQKLLSDVSI
+48 GSQKLLSDVAI
-59 SIHPGYKVG
+59 SVHPGYKVG

-83 LRGELGQDEGEISIP
+83 LRGELGQDEGTLSIP

-109 TPSSDMTA
+109 TPSSDSTA
-117 LNYVLQGDTEYI
+117 LQYVLQGDTEYI
-129 KLHKQL
+129 ELHKQL
-135 ETAEGVHLGELHAQ
+135 ETAEGEKLGELHGH

-163 TLLHGLGFSNQQ
+163 TLLHGLGFSNEQ
-175 INNEVN
+175 INNPVN

-215 DAVIWLQDWLIKYPG
+215 DAVIWLQSWLVQYAG

-253 HSKLTLYTGNYS
+253 HAKLTLYTGNYS
-265 AFEKIRSER
+265 AFEKVRSER
-274 LAQQQSAFEKQQRER
+274 LAQQQSAYEKQQRER

-323 AAQADSPF
+323 AAQVDSPF
-331 HFKFFEPQKLPE
+331 HFNFFEPEKLPE
-343 RLLNITDAAI
+343 RLLNITDTAI
-353 GYGDTLIV
+353 GYGDTVIV
-361 DQIKMQLIPGQRIG
+361 DAIKMQLMPGQRIG

-393 ELEAKSGESWQAQ
+393 ELKAQKGESWEAQ
-406 DLKIGYF
+406 DIKIGYF

-419 QLRVDQSALEQL
+419 QLNLDLSALEQL
-431 RALDALGDGKAREQD
+431 RALDKEAREQD

-458 ERVDEPVEPFSG
+458 ARVDEPVKPFSG

-505 LSVALQGFAGAM
+505 LSVALQGFSGAM
-517 VVVSHDRH
+517 VIVSHDRH

-553 IFIKDAIKQSEVVN
+553 EFIKNALKQSDEEERALDDTGEN
-567 SGFTDN
+567 K
-573 DAPQELSR
+573 ELSR
-581 KEQRQQE
+581 KELRQQE
-588 AMRRKQLQPL
+588 AARRKQLQPL
-598 SNKLKKL
+598 SNVLKKL
-605 EKQLDEFTAKKEK
+605 EKKLDAVTLKKDE
-618 LEKELA
+618 LEKTLA
-624 DPDIYSDK
+624 DPDIYLEENK
-632 NIQKLKQCL
+632 EKLKQCL
-641 QNMSEVE
+641 LDKSEVD
-648 KALEAVEMDWME
+648 KSLEAIEMDWME
-660 AGEAYQQ
+660 AGEAY
-667 ALQEA
+667 EAAAQGLSA

>member
-1 MHVFGK
+1 
-7 EASLGSYS
+7 
-15 IKVVKTEGVCSYSS
+15 
-29 FLTHL
+29 
-34 LLQMI
+34 MI

-48 GSQKLLSDVSI
+48 GPQKLLSDVSI

-83 LRGELGQDEGEISIP
+83 LRGELGQDEGTVSIP
-98 PNWVI
+98 PNWVV

-109 TPSSDMTA
+109 TPATEISA
-117 LNYVLQGDTEYI
+117 LDYALQGDSEYVS
-129 KLHKQL
+129 LHQQL
-135 ETAEGVHLGELHAQ
+135 ETAEGTHLGELHAR

-163 TLLHGLGFSNQQ
+163 TLLHGLGFSQDQ
-175 INNEVN
+175 INNPVN

-215 DAVIWLQDWLIKYPG
+215 DAVIWLQSWLVGYQG

-236 HDREFLDAVVK
+236 HDREFLDAVVR
-247 HIAHIE
+247 HVANIE
-253 HSKLTLYTGNYS
+253 HAKLTLYTGNYT
-265 AFEKIRSER
+265 AFEKIRAER
-274 LAQQQSAFEKQQRER
+274 LAQQQSAYEKQQREK
-289 AHMQAYV
+289 AHMQKYV
-296 DRFRAQATKAKQ
+296 NRFRAQATKAKQ

-323 AAQADSPF
+323 AAQIDSPF
-331 HFKFFEPQKLPE
+331 NFKFFEPDKLPE
-343 RLLNITDAAI
+343 RLINVEGASI
-353 GYGDTLIV
+353 GYGDTMIV
-361 DQIKMQLIPGQRIG
+361 ENLKLQLMPSQRIG

-388 KFLAG
+388 KYLAG
-393 ELEAKSGESWQAQ
+393 ELTAKTGESWQAQ

-419 QLRVDQSALEQL
+419 QLNLEQTALEQL
-431 RALDALGDGKAREQD
+431 RDIDKAMDVTGNKRAREQD

-458 ERVDEPVEPFSG
+458 VRVDEPIKPFSG

-497 LDLQMRHA
+497 LDLQMRHV

-517 VVVSHDRH
+517 VIVSHDRH

-533 LVIVHDGKAEAFA
+533 LIIVHDYKAEPFD

-553 IFIKDAIKQSEVVN
+553 VFINQAMLSAKTV
-567 SGFTDN
+567 N
-573 DAPQELSR
+573 DASVDNNQTNSSVSK
-581 KEQRQQE
+581 KEQRQKDAE
-588 AMRRKQLQPL
+588 RRKQLQPL
-598 SNKLKKL
+598 MNKLKKSEQRLEVLSDKKDAL
-605 EKQLDEFTAKKEK
+605 EKL
-618 LEKELA
+618 LA
-624 DPDIYSDK
+624 DPDIYLEERKNSLKKVLFDK
-632 NIQKLKQCL
+632 TKIDKELN
-641 QNMSEVE
+641 EVE
-648 KALEAVEMDWME
+648 AQWME
-660 AGEAYQQ
+660 VSEELETASE
-667 ALQEA
+667 LL

>member
-1 MHVFGK
+1 MQLYK
-7 EASLGSYS
+7 A
-15 IKVVKTEGVCSYSS
+15 
-29 FLTHL
+29 FL
-34 LLQMI
+34 MI

-48 GSQKLLSDVSI
+48 GPQKLLSDVSI

-83 LRGELGQDEGEISIP
+83 LRNELGQDEGTLSIP
-98 PNWVI
+98 PNWVL

-109 TPSSDMTA
+109 TPASQISA
-117 LNYVLQGDTEYI
+117 LDYTLQGDAEYVE
-129 KLHKQL
+129 LHQQL
-135 ETAEGVHLGELHAQ
+135 EHAEGAHLGELHAK

-163 TLLHGLGFSNQQ
+163 TLLHGLGFSQDQ
-175 INNEVN
+175 INNPVS

-215 DAVIWLQDWLIKYPG
+215 DAVIWLQTWLINYQG

-247 HIAHIE
+247 HVAHIE
-253 HSKLTLYTGNYS
+253 HEKLTLYTGNYT
-265 AFEKIRSER
+265 AFEKIRAER
-274 LAQQQSAFEKQQRER
+274 LAQQQSAYEKQQREK
-289 AHMQAYV
+289 AHMQKYV

-323 AAQADSPF
+323 AAQVDSPF
-331 HFKFFEPQKLPE
+331 NFTFLEPDKVPE
-343 RLLNITDAAI
+343 RLLNVEKASI
-353 GYGDTLIV
+353 GYGDTIIV
-361 DQIKMQLIPGQRIG
+361 DNVKLQLMPSQRIG

-388 KFLAG
+388 KYLAG
-393 ELEAKSGESWQAQ
+393 ELVAKKGEAWQAQ

-419 QLRVDQSALEQL
+419 QLNLDQSALDQL
-431 RALDALGDGKAREQD
+431 RDIDKAMDETGNKRAREQD
-446 LRNYLGGFGFQG
+446 LRNFLGGFGFQG
-458 ERVDEPVEPFSG
+458 ARVDESIRPFSG

-517 VVVSHDRH
+517 VIVSHDRH

-533 LVIVHDGKAEAFA
+533 LIIVHDHKAEAFD

-553 IFIKDAIKQSEVVN
+553 VFINQKNQSEKANAKSDLSNEAIV
-567 SGFTDN
+567 
-573 DAPQELSR
+573 DAGLSK
-581 KEQRQQE
+581 KEQRQQD
-588 AMRRKQLQPL
+588 AQRRKQLQPL
-598 SNKLKKL
+598 NNKLKKL
-605 EKQLDEFTAKKEK
+605 EQSLDNLGEEKENLEKQLS
-618 LEKELA
+618 
-624 DPDIYSDK
+624 DPDIYNDENKESLKKLLFEKSKLDK
-632 NIQKLKQCL
+632 ELDAIESQ
-641 QNMSEVE
+641 
-648 KALEAVEMDWME
+648 WME
-660 AGEAYQQ
+660 VTEELEVAS
-667 ALQEA
+667 ALIT

>member
-1 MHVFGK
+1 
-7 EASLGSYS
+7 
-15 IKVVKTEGVCSYSS
+15 
-29 FLTHL
+29 
-34 LLQMI
+34 MI
-39 VLSDVTLRR
+39 VLTDVTLRR
-48 GSQKLLSDVSI
+48 GSQKLLSDVSL

-83 LRGELGQDEGEISIP
+83 ILGELGQDEGSLSIP

-109 TPSSDMTA
+109 TPSSEISA
-117 LNYVLQGDTEYI
+117 LDYVLQGDSEYI
-129 KLHKQL
+129 ELHKQL
-135 ETAEGVHLGELHAQ
+135 ETAEGAHLGELHAQ

-175 INNEVN
+175 TNQPVN

-215 DAVIWLQDWLIKYPG
+215 DAVIWLQNWLIQYAG
-230 TLILIS
+230 TLLLIS
-236 HDREFLDAVVK
+236 HDREFLDAVVR
-247 HIAHIE
+247 HVAHIE
-253 HSKLTLYTGNYS
+253 HAKLTLYAGNYS
-265 AFEKIRSER
+265 AFEKIRAER
-274 LAQQQSAFEKQQRER
+274 LAQQQSAYEKQQRER

-313 KALGRMEEIS
+313 KALNRMEEIS
-323 AAQADSPF
+323 AAQVDSPF
-331 HFKFFEPQKLPE
+331 HFKFFEPEKLPE
-343 RLLNITDAAI
+343 RLLNVTDTAI
-353 GYGDTLIV
+353 GYGEGEQQITIV
-361 DQIKMQLIPGQRIG
+361 DQLKLQLMPGQRIG

-393 ELEAKSGESWQAQ
+393 ELKPQKGESWQAQ

-419 QLRVDQSALEQL
+419 QLKLDLSALEQL
-431 RALDALGDGKAREQD
+431 RTLDKVAREQD

-458 ERVDEPVEPFSG
+458 ARVDEPVKPFSG

-505 LSVALQGFAGAM
+505 LSVALQGFEGAM
-517 VVVSHDRH
+517 VIVSHDRH

-533 LVIVHDGKAEAFA
+533 LIIVHDGKAEAFA

-553 IFIKDAIKQSEVVN
+553 KYIAEAIKQSELKDKETN
-567 SGFTDN
+567 SHSQEATTDI
-573 DAPQELSR
+573 SR
-581 KEQRQQE
+581 KQQRKNE
-588 AMRRKQLQPL
+588 AERRKQLQPL
-598 SNKLKKL
+598 RNKIKKL
-605 EKQLDEFTAKKEK
+605 EKKLDELTEK
-618 LEKELA
+618 QTIIETKLA
-624 DPDIYSDK
+624 DPDSYLEENKEELKKNLRLKSD
-632 NIQKLKQCL
+632 ID
-641 QNMSEVE
+641 
-648 KALEAVEMDWME
+648 KALGTVESDWME
-660 AGEAYQQ
+660 LSEEYEKASF
-667 ALQEA
+667 